1 MIVLMIAKP
10 EVRFEFWSFYSAQ
23 VSDEDLEQI
32 KRDAIGKRREN
43 APNGELTKEWA
54 KRILALL
61 SFLFSLDHSFQCG
74 DYLGLAQLIQVSIIG
89 E

>member
-1 MIVLMIAKP
+1 MRAWSAVLEMP
-10 EVRFEFWSFYSAQ
+10 SFWRFYSAQ

-32 KRDAIGKRREN
+32 KRDAIGMRREN
-43 APNGELTKEWA
+43 VPDDELTKEWA

-61 SFLFSLDHSFQCG
+61 SFLFSLDHSFQRG

-89 E
+89 K

>member
-1 MIVLMIAKP
+1 MIAKP

-23 VSDEDLEQI
+23 VSDEDLKQI
-32 KRDAIGKRREN
+32 KRDPIGKRKEN
-43 APNGELTKEWA
+43 APDDKLTKEWA

-61 SFLFSLDHSFQCG
+61 SFLFSLDHSFQRG
-74 DYLGLAQLIQVSIIG
+74 DYLGLARLIQVSVIG